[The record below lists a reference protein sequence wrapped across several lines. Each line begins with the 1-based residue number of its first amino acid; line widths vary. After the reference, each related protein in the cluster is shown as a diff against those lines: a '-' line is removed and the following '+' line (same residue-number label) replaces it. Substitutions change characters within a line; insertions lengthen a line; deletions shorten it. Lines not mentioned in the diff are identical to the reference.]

1 MTLVLKQ
8 LFSYKKV
15 KSKDVAKDR
24 LLAVLAHDR
33 INLSS
38 GELDQ
43 IKEEIID
50 VISRYIRIDKDGT
63 DIALTNTLR
72 HSRLIAQVP
81 IISTQN

>member
-8 LFSYKKV
+8 LFSYKRV

-33 INLSS
+33 ISLSS
-38 GELDQ
+38 GELEQ

-72 HSRLIAQVP
+72 RSRLVAQIP